1 MPAEIGVL
9 KYIMFETYSTVF
21 FFAFTMCFVIP
32 FLILVVNVVRKT
44 IWGPTLAATIILIGT
59 FFNQVRY
66 YVAGFSIEDHTL
78 HILKDLP
85 DFTAPGP
92 IDFMVIVGG
101 ISGAV
106 LTYMLGTRLFPI
118 ISIWEIKEG
127 LMLQRVR
134 KFMKRDIRVL
144 AKPE

>member
-1 MPAEIGVL
+1 M
-9 KYIMFETYSTVF
+9 
-21 FFAFTMCFVIP
+21 
-32 FLILVVNVVRKT
+32 
-44 IWGPTLAATIILIGT
+44 
-59 FFNQVRY
+59 
-66 YVAGFSIEDHTL
+66 AGFSIEDHTL